1 MSVTTLSSRE
11 FARAASRARSACKDG
26 PVVITD
32 HGQPAHVLLTFSEY
46 QRLSRGQSSIV
57 DLLAME
63 DDAAVDFEPPR
74 LMGSSFRPADL
85 G

>member
-11 FARAASRARSACKDG
+11 FARAAARARNACKDG

-32 HGQPAHVLLTFSEY
+32 HGQPAHVLLTFSDY
-46 QRLSRGQSSIV
+46 QRLTCGQASII

-63 DDAAVDFEPPR
+63 DGSAVDFDPPR
-74 LMGSSFRPADL
+74 LAGGGFRPADL